1 MQTVKPCANANVL
14 LGGDP
19 MKQTRLGDVLLRK
32 KRITAEQLSDVVK
45 DAKLSGAT
53 LTQQLVQN
61 NIFPAEEL
69 AKIISVSYGRPLV
82 DLSKLEIDPKLTN
95 ISLDILKKNQAI
107 PIRRRGNIL
116 TLAVPDPY
124 DIHALDE
131 MSFISGCQ
139 VDVAICQE
147 EQLITTL
154 DEIGGSDQQLEDV
167 MADLG
172 ADSMEVVDT
181 EEGQSDEG
189 LLASE
194 SEEAPVVKLVNLILL
209 DAIKRGASDIHV
221 EPYEKVMRV
230 RYRVD
235 GVLQEIM
242 RPPMSMR
249 DAIVSRLK
257 IQARLDISERRV
269 PQDGRI
275 KLRLSKAK
283 TVDFRVSIL
292 PTLFGEKVVMR
303 LLDPSNLQL
312 NMEVLGYETE
322 DLKNFKDAI
331 NMPYGMV
338 LVTGP
343 TGSGKTVS
351 LYSAVGELNKP
362 GINLSTAEDPV
373 EFNFM
378 GINQVNVNAA
388 IGLDFPAVLR
398 SFLRQD
404 PDVILIGEIRD
415 HDTAAIGIKA
425 ALTGHLVLATLHTN
439 DAPSTMS
446 RLVNMGI
453 ESFLVGS
460 AVNLVTAQRLARRT
474 CKECTEPEEVPPQ
487 ALLDAGFKEEDI
499 GTFQP
504 MKGKGCPICNGTG
517 YKGRVGIYQVMPI
530 FDEIRDAVYAD
541 KNSDEINAI
550 AVAKGVRTLRMAA
563 LNKVKGGSV
572 SLEECLRVTIAD

>member
-1 MQTVKPCANANVL
+1 
-14 LGGDP
+14 

-32 KRITAEQLSDVVK
+32 RKITPEQLMTAVK
-45 DAKLSGAT
+45 DAKLSGST

-61 NIFPAEEL
+61 KVFTSEEL
-69 AKIISVSYGRPLV
+69 TKFIASSYGRPIV
-82 DLSKLEIDPKLTN
+82 DLSKIEIDPKLTS
-95 ISLDILKKNQAI
+95 ISLDIMRKNQAI
-107 PIRRRGNIL
+107 PIRRRGNML
-116 TLAVPDPY
+116 TLAVADPY

-131 MSFISGCQ
+131 MSFISGHQ
-139 VDVAICQE
+139 IDVAICDE
-147 EQLITTL
+147 AQLMKVL
-154 DEIGGSDQQLEDV
+154 DELGSANQQLEDV

-172 ADSMEVVDT
+172 ANNMEVVET
-181 EEGQSDEG
+181 EAAETDEG
-189 LLASE
+189 VLAAD

-209 DAIKRGASDIHV
+209 DAIKRGASDIHI
-221 EPYEKVMRV
+221 EPYEKAIRV
-230 RYRVD
+230 RYRID

-249 DAIVSRLK
+249 DAIVSRIK
-257 IQARLDISERRV
+257 IQSRLDISERRI

-275 KLRLSKAK
+275 KLKLSKAK
-283 TVDFRVSIL
+283 TVDFRVSVL

-312 NMEVLGYETE
+312 DMSVLGYEE
-322 DLKNFKDAI
+322 DDLANFKEAI
-331 NMPYGMV
+331 HLPYGMV

-351 LYSAVGELNKP
+351 LYSAVSELNQP

-474 CKECTEPEEVPPQ
+474 CKECAEPEDIPRE
-487 ALLDAGFKEEDI
+487 ALLNAGFNEEDI

-504 MKGKGCPICNGTG
+504 MKGKGCPVCNGTG

-530 FDEIRDAVYAD
+530 YEEIREAVYAD
-541 KNSDEINAI
+541 KNADEINAI
-550 AVAKGVRTLRMAA
+550 AVSKGVRTLRMAA
-563 LNKVKGGSV
+563 LRKVKAGVV
-572 SLEECLRVTIAD
+572 SLEECLRVTVAD